1 MAVRT
6 LVVEDDTFTRVTLAE
21 SLRAQG
27 VDVVLATDRAA
38 DALDAA
44 RAGPV
49 HAAFLDLHLGAGP
62 TGLDLAV
69 ALRRLVPTI
78 GIVLLTSFDDPR
90 LLSATLPDP
99 PPGAQYVTKRSV
111 GGVETLVAALRDA
124 VESAPRGGPAAARRG
139 RGSRAGDPHSAVHG
153 LTDTQVE
160 TLRLVAQGHS
170 NAEIARR
177 RGVSEG
183 SVEATITRLAR
194 ALDVE
199 VQATRN
205 QRVHM
210 AQVYFRSLGVRL
222 SDDDPAEESTP
233 GPSQEPPSEQP
244 VGPSDDA

>member
-1 MAVRT
+1 MPVHT
-6 LVVEDDTFTRVTLAE
+6 LVVEDDAFTRVTLAE
-21 SLRAQG
+21 SLRSQG

-38 DALDAA
+38 EALELA
-44 RAGPV
+44 RSRPV

-69 ALRRLVPTI
+69 ALRRVVPSI

-90 LLSATLPDP
+90 LLSATLPAP

-124 VESAPRGGPAAARRG
+124 VEAAPRGGASAADGTLVARVADAQ
-139 RGSRAGDPHSAVHG
+139 SPVHD

-194 ALDVE
+194 ALGVE
-199 VQATRN
+199 TNATRN

-210 AQVYFRSLGVRL
+210 AQVYFRSLGL
-222 SDDDPAEESTP
+222 PTTDDGMPATEGAPPTGGTSDDS
-233 GPSQEPPSEQP
+233 
-244 VGPSDDA
+244 

>member
-1 MAVRT
+1 MAVHT
-6 LVVEDDTFTRVTLAE
+6 LVVEDDTFTRVTLTE

-27 VDVVLATDRAA
+27 VDVVLSTDRAA
-38 DALDAA
+38 EALETA
-44 RAGPV
+44 RSRPV

-69 ALRRLVPTI
+69 ALRRLVPSI

-90 LLSATLPDP
+90 LLSSTLPEP

-111 GGVETLVAALRDA
+111 AGVDTLVAALRDA
-124 VESAPRGGPAAARRG
+124 VEAAPRAGASPRSG
-139 RGSRAGDPHSAVHG
+139 RGGGRAGDPHSPVHG

-177 RGVSEG
+177 RGVSDG

-194 ALDVE
+194 ALGVE
-199 VQATRN
+199 VGATRN

-210 AQVYFRSLGVRL
+210 AQVYFRSLGLPVTADPPDADGPGADSPDAAAPDGS
-222 SDDDPAEESTP
+222 SDVP
-233 GPSQEPPSEQP
+233 
-244 VGPSDDA
+244 